1 MSVHVSQLN
10 LLRLCKYTSSSIF
23 LANVI
28 FGSRLSY
35 YRTSFVLLFLRIDVG
50 IDVNDDVKSLLEIFL
65 IQFVGETLLSS
76 STGFL

>member
-1 MSVHVSQLN
+1 MGPTEL
-10 LLRLCKYTSSSIF
+10 
-23 LANVI
+23 
-28 FGSRLSY
+28 LSY
-35 YRTSFVLLFLRIDVG
+35 VFVLLFLRIDVG